1 MVTDETMT
9 HIGEQWDPGTWGT
22 KDYFDKVKTWARNSA
37 VPFRKIMDA
46 YKAVTA
52 NVATPEGQKYDRMIA
67 QEFSSRYLRAV
78 KDCNAAA
85 NGPAPTLLILQVSKS
100 GGIQQM
106 LVVPETASDTCLRPK
121 LAKAAFTPP
130 PKPEYW
136 VRVSLTPNS
145 ERAGNK

>member
-1 MVTDETMT
+1 M
-9 HIGEQWDPGTWGT
+9 
-22 KDYFDKVKTWARNSA
+22 
-37 VPFRKIMDA
+37 
-46 YKAVTA
+46 
-52 NVATPEGQKYDRMIA
+52 ATPEGQKYDSVIA
-67 QEFSSRYLRAV
+67 QEFSSRYMRAV

-85 NGPAPTLLILQVSKS
+85 TGPAPTLLILQVSKS
-100 GGIQQM
+100 GSVQQM

-136 VRVSLTPNS
+136 VRVSLSSNS